1 MKTERE
7 ETWMQSE
14 ESCFGVKAWKTE
26 AEHRAWARFP
36 LRGKELGSAED
47 WQSVPCDQLSWPR
60 SEHLLR
66 EADE

>member
-26 AEHRAWARFP
+26 AEHRAW
-36 LRGKELGSAED
+36 GKLSSVREGAGFSAGLA
-47 WQSVPCDQLSWPR
+47 VGAL
-60 SEHLLR
+60 
-66 EADE
+66 